1 MKRVLQIVGWMGQGG
16 IQTWLLHLVRGL
28 DRTRFQVDFIVY
40 DGASGGHHATL
51 EVLGCRMVPA
61 LELPPRGRAPFRLW
75 SALRTHGP
83 YDVVHGHLHLANGW
97 IARVATLAGVPV
109 RIAHSHF
116 DGLTGAGH
124 TRARATYRRLMQH
137 WIRRYATLRVG
148 VAEAAAADL
157 FGEGWRDDPATRVL
171 RCGIDPKPFMTPGD
185 RVRIRAALGLPEDA
199 LVLGHAGRFE
209 HQKNHTK
216 LIEILARAF
225 AMDPRAW
232 ALLLGQG
239 PLQDACRDQARALEI
254 ADRIVF
260 AGNRDDVPALMTG
273 AMDAVVFPS
282 LFEGLPITLL
292 EAQAAGLPCIYA
304 DTITPEVEVVPALM
318 TRLPLQA
325 PAGVWAERV
334 LAAIRTRPRASGAAQ
349 ARFIGSPFNIA
360 HSVEV
365 FSRIY
370 AGEPIGDRS
379 AGDPSRR

>member
-1 MKRVLQIVGWMGQGG
+1 
-16 IQTWLLHLVRGL
+16 
-28 DRTRFQVDFIVY
+28 VDFVVY
-40 DGASGGHHATL
+40 EGTPPGDHHAAL
-51 EVLGCRMVPA
+51 EALGCRMIAA
-61 LELPPRGRAPFRLW
+61 LEFPSRGRAPFRLW
-75 SALRTHGP
+75 STLRAHGP

-97 IARVATLAGVPV
+97 IVRVAALAGVPV

-116 DGLTGAGH
+116 DGLTGAEP
-124 TRARATYRRLMQH
+124 TRTRQAYQRLMRH

-157 FGEGWRDDPATRVL
+157 FGERWQDNPATRVL
-171 RCGIDPKPFMTPGD
+171 RCGIDLEPFTTPAD
-185 RVRIRAALGLPEDA
+185 RVQLRAALGLPEGA

-209 HQKNHTK
+209 HQKNHIK
-216 LIEILARAF
+216 LIEILACAF
-225 AMDPRAW
+225 ALEPRAR

-239 PLQDACRDQARALEI
+239 PLQDACRDQARALGI
-254 ADRIVF
+254 AERIVF

-282 LFEGLPITLL
+282 LFEGLPIALL

-325 PAGVWAERV
+325 PPDVWAERV
-334 LAAIRTRPRASGAAQ
+334 LAAIRARPQAPDEARAQFLA
-349 ARFIGSPFNIA
+349 SPFNITN
-360 HSVEV
+360 SVEV

-370 AGEPIGDRS
+370 AGEPLGNGAVGGR
-379 AGDPSRR
+379 SRR